1 MSLTDTLHLMAGLG
15 ALALGGGVLIRDPAR
30 ARSRAFAA
38 LCGALALW
46 SLGFAG
52 SNLATS
58 EPAQRLLA
66 RLMLVG
72 SCATAPL
79 AVHFAWVLAGASR
92 HVRGRSLIAGGIVA
106 GTLWIGLWTPL
117 YDGPAWSW
125 IALGVLGGML
135 LLALGIVGRHAY
147 SLPAGPERRA
157 SQLVLWGGVIAVVGG
172 LSDFLPRGDP
182 QALKLGSPAI
192 LLFLLVVCAVVV
204 RHRFLDV
211 DLFLIRIVALVAGAT
226 VTALIYRI
234 VLRFAG
240 DDFIAL
246 FITSILVLASAGPL
260 GRLILGRARSM
271 LSSAD
276 PIAGVLL
283 EVSRRL
289 PRATS
294 IAEVWQTIEDGRR
307 ALPEEVRLDI
317 YLRRQSQSRFHLI
330 HRAGT
335 ERRDEP
341 VAVMPDAALP
351 RLLGDERAP
360 LTRRYLEQERR
371 EAHGAKRRLAE
382 EVLEQL
388 QRSDLRLVAPLI
400 GGERLAGWIGA
411 GGDLDDGRITA
422 EVATAFMAV
431 GNQAAASLAR
441 LEALEL
447 ARRKESL
454 AAVGELAAGLAH
466 EVRNPVAAIHGAA
479 QAMGPQ
485 ATETQRREMA
495 EVIQEETGRLERV
508 VGEFLEY
515 ARPGAPRRERL
526 DLERLVRRA
535 LHGLDLAGKKLDVE
549 LSVDPRAGAGW
560 GDPDQLHRAFENL
573 ARNAWEAMGDGGRLR
588 IEIQPEGEGAVAVRF
603 EDNGP
608 GIPEAQIQ
616 ELFQPFYST
625 KPGGTG
631 LGLALIHRIVDAHG
645 GEIRV
650 EGREGLGAVFT
661 LVVPVVGGE
670 KEG

>member
-15 ALALGGGVLIRDPAR
+15 ALVLGGGVLVRDPFR
-30 ARSRAFAA
+30 ARSRAFAG

-58 EPAQRLLA
+58 EPMRRLLA

-72 SCATAPL
+72 SCAAAPL

-92 HVRGRSLIAGGIVA
+92 RVRGRSLIAGGIVA
-106 GTLWIGLWTPL
+106 GVLWIGSWTPL
-117 YDGPAWSW
+117 HDGPAWSW

-157 SQLVLWGGVIAVVGG
+157 LQWVFWGGVVAVVGG

-182 QALKLGSPAI
+182 PVLMLGSPAV

-211 DLFLIRIVALVAGAT
+211 DLFLIRIVALIAGAT
-226 VTALIYRI
+226 VTALIYWL
-234 VLRFAG
+234 VLRLTGA
-240 DDFIAL
+240 DFIAL
-246 FITSILVLASAGPL
+246 FVTSILVLASAGPL
-260 GRLILGRARSM
+260 GRLILGRVRSI

-276 PIAGVLL
+276 PVAGVLL
-283 EVSRRL
+283 DVSRRL

-294 IAEVWQTIEDGRR
+294 VAEVWQIIEEGRQ
-307 ALPEEVRLDI
+307 ALPKDVRLDI
-317 YLRRQSQSRFHLI
+317 YLRRRSQSRFHLI

-341 VAVMPDAALP
+341 VAEEPDAALP
-351 RLLGDERAP
+351 RLLATERAP
-360 LTRRYLEQERR
+360 LTPRYLEQERR
-371 EAHGAKRRLAE
+371 EALGARRRLAE

-411 GGDLDDGRITA
+411 GGGLDDGQVTA

-431 GNQAAASLAR
+431 GNQAAANLAR
-441 LEALEL
+441 LEALET

-454 AAVGELAAGLAH
+454 AVVGELAAGLAH

-485 ATETQRREMA
+485 ATEAQRREMA
-495 EVIQEETGRLERV
+495 E
-508 VGEFLEY
+508 
-515 ARPGAPRRERL
+515 AR
-526 DLERLVRRA
+526 
-535 LHGLDLAGKKLDVE
+535 
-549 LSVDPRAGAGW
+549 
-560 GDPDQLHRAFENL
+560 
-573 ARNAWEAMGDGGRLR
+573 
-588 IEIQPEGEGAVAVRF
+588 
-603 EDNGP
+603 
-608 GIPEAQIQ
+608 
-616 ELFQPFYST
+616 
-625 KPGGTG
+625 
-631 LGLALIHRIVDAHG
+631 
-645 GEIRV
+645 
-650 EGREGLGAVFT
+650 
-661 LVVPVVGGE
+661 
-670 KEG
+670 